1 MTHSNPF
8 VLPGLG
14 QDADLSG
21 NPLLAS
27 MEMMRQAWSG
37 LAGSGGL
44 GQSLPLT
51 PPLNPEDLERRI
63 AELRTVEGWLR
74 MNLQMLSS
82 TIQGLEVQRATIATL
97 RSFVSSVP
105 GMPQAADGAPSP
117 LEVALGLKPAPAQST
132 TAPSEPSE
140 SPAETV
146 NAAAQSASQAWWDML
161 NQQFSNLAAATA
173 ASLPTMEAMAKAAE
187 QSMQAGAPASEP
199 APAASAKP
207 AAKPAAKRAS
217 APRAAKKTSTAR
229 ASKSSRAS

>member
-117 LEVALGLKPAPAQST
+117 LEVALGLKPAPAQAAS
-132 TAPSEPSE
+132 APAEPSE
-140 SPAETV
+140 SAAETV

-199 APAASAKP
+199 APAPS
-207 AAKPAAKRAS
+207 AKPAAKRAS
-217 APRAAKKTSTAR
+217 APRAAKKTSTSR